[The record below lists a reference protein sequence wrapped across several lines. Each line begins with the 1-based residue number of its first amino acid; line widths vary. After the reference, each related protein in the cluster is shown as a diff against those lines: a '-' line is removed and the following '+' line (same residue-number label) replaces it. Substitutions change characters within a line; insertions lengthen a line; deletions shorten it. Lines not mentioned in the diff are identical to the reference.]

1 LDFFELS
8 SGHLNGFRD
17 AIKGAFNNMAIAML
31 DNVDVT
37 MLKEKFKKYGLS
49 QITVKL
55 LNFAILF
62 QADIDPYK
70 LIIDDDI
77 DKIILPST

>member
-1 LDFFELS
+1 
-8 SGHLNGFRD
+8 
-17 AIKGAFNNMAIAML
+17 MAIAML

-77 DKIILPST
+77 DKIILPSTFQQ